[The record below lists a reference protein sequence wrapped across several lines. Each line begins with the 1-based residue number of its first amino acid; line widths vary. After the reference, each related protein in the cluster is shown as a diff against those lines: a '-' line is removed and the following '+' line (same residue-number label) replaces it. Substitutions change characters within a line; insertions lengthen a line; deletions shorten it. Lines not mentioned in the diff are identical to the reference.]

1 MPFRFQSSTGSAF
14 ATAGPNGS
22 VVINMH
28 RPKVLFPALLCILF
42 IVFPP
47 IFTAFWSV
55 VSSIL
60 AVDGTVV
67 HTEARVGALCFVS
80 R

>member
-28 RPKVLFPALLCILF
+28 RPKVLFPAPLCILF
-42 IVFPP
+42 IVLPP
-47 IFTAFWSV
+47 ILTVSWSV
-55 VSSIL
+55 VSGIL
-60 AVDGTVV
+60 AVEGMIV